1 MADKEDK
8 KGGFS
13 KEQITMWNRWKQIV
27 NMDASEL
34 KRFRG
39 SDDADEV
46 GLDTDQAKRAGVSV
60 QSGHEMSKK
69 IERVIA
75 KAAGH
80 KGFLPPKVWS
90 SDDWEVVGST
100 INYISR
106 ARANKGDLTDDEG
119 NPTPK
124 KLALMLWGR
133 KEKEGSSFPD
143 KDDVKDMVNKKLQ
156 ETKSMK
162 FGQYLRTLIE
172 DVESK
177 EIGKMTK
184 KQIHD
189 LLTGNEFLGLDMD
202 SDDEVTLAT
211 AEFSAVLSDI
221 ANGKIKSESIN
232 VLMPE
237 VSSHELQFIVQ
248 FMSPAD
254 STRIFETIKNS
265 ENSKQVFILD
275 HYPESFLEELSRI
288 LDKHKNLPSV
298 VNYLTAVNEYINGA
312 ED

>member
-100 INYISR
+100 INFISR

-156 ETKSMK
+156 ENKPIK
-162 FGQYLRTLIE
+162 FGEYIQFLY
-172 DVESK
+172 ESK
-177 EIGKMTK
+177 
-184 KQIHD
+184 
-189 LLTGNEFLGLDMD
+189 
-202 SDDEVTLAT
+202 
-211 AEFSAVLSDI
+211 
-221 ANGKIKSESIN
+221 
-232 VLMPE
+232 
-237 VSSHELQFIVQ
+237 
-248 FMSPAD
+248 
-254 STRIFETIKNS
+254 
-265 ENSKQVFILD
+265 
-275 HYPESFLEELSRI
+275 
-288 LDKHKNLPSV
+288 
-298 VNYLTAVNEYINGA
+298 
-312 ED
+312 

>member
-162 FGQYLRTLIE
+162 FGAYLQTLVEAAETKKEWTKKEIDLLFDSDAENGIFCGSEDDISEFSSEIGAVMELLSDNKLDFGVDVVKLNIPASEAEKVVSFYIKFNTTNSESEAFAWDGHKNISFITVLTDRTEELIE
-172 DVESK
+172 
-177 EIGKMTK
+177 
-184 KQIHD
+184 
-189 LLTGNEFLGLDMD
+189 GLFKNQKHPVVARYLNSVMPGI
-202 SDDEVTLAT
+202 LA
-211 AEFSAVLSDI
+211 DR
-221 ANGKIKSESIN
+221 
-232 VLMPE
+232 
-237 VSSHELQFIVQ
+237 
-248 FMSPAD
+248 D
-254 STRIFETIKNS
+254 
-265 ENSKQVFILD
+265 
-275 HYPESFLEELSRI
+275 
-288 LDKHKNLPSV
+288 
-298 VNYLTAVNEYINGA
+298 
-312 ED
+312 